1 MANLSTAF
9 GTVTITAKTTDIL
22 AQFLSLHLK
31 SEEFVY
37 YGTTLTAGSTLRMA
51 FCPT

>member
-31 SEEFVY
+31 S
-37 YGTTLTAGSTLRMA
+37 
-51 FCPT
+51 